1 MKVFKF
7 GGASVKDASGIKN
20 VAEIIKMY
28 EDDKKT
34 LVIVSATGKT
44 TNALEK
50 VVDAYYN
57 NTDELQEE
65 INSIKENHF
74 GICRDLFEDGNHEV
88 FKHLEQSFTS
98 LTRFVGKDVPDNFNY
113 VYDQIVSYGEQLSSI
128 ILSHY
133 LNHFGVKNDW
143 LDVRDVLKTDDTF
156 REAIIDWEVT
166 TQKTKEILQPML
178 QRNVVVTQGFIGAT
192 LENITT
198 TLGREGS
205 DYTGAVFANILD
217 AEYQTI
223 WKDVPGVMNGD
234 PRKFQDAIFIDELTY
249 LEAVEMT
256 YYGASVIHPKTI
268 KPIQNKN
275 IPLYVK
281 SFINPK
287 GKGTK
292 VHETQMNIKYPP
304 VRVLKENQALLTF
317 HSKDFS
323 FVSDDTVGELL
334 KAFFNA
340 NLKINMIQTGAIS
353 LQTVVNNIPEKI
365 KDVTSAVEENF
376 GIQKEKDLTILTIRH
391 YNDEVVKKHLENKTP
406 IISQK
411 RASTFQILFRNNTT
425 EN

>member
-7 GGASVKDASGIKN
+7 GGASVKDAAGIKN
-20 VAEIIKMY
+20 VSEIIKKHD
-28 EDDKKT
+28 DDKKT
-34 LVIVSATGKT
+34 LVVVSATGKT

-50 VVDAYYN
+50 VVEAYYK
-57 NTDELQEE
+57 NTGEAESLALEV
-65 INSIKENHF
+65 KANHVN
-74 GICRDLFEDGNHEV
+74 ICKDLFGNENEDV
-88 FKHLEQSFTS
+88 FKKIDKTFED
-98 LTRFVGKDVPDNFNY
+98 LTNVLSRDVPDNYNY
-113 VYDQIVSYGEQLSSI
+113 VYDQIVSVGEQLSST
-128 ILSHY
+128 ILSAY
-133 LNHFGVKNDW
+133 LNHSGVVNEW
-143 LDVRDVLKTDDTF
+143 VDVRDVLKTDDTF
-156 REAIIDWEVT
+156 REAIIDWEIT
-166 TQKTKEILQPML
+166 TQKTNEILRPIL
-178 QRNVVVTQGFIGAT
+178 ERKTAVTQGFIGAT
-192 LENITT
+192 LENFTT

-217 AEYQTI
+217 AESQTI

-234 PRKFQDAIFIDELTY
+234 PRKFHDAVFIDELTY

-275 IPLYVK
+275 IPLYVR

-292 VHETQMNIKYPP
+292 VYGAEHNIKYPP
-304 VRVLKENQALLTF
+304 VRVLKENQALMTF

-334 KAFFNA
+334 KAFAQA

-353 LQTVVNNIPEKI
+353 LQTVVDNTPEKI
-365 KDVTSAVEENF
+365 KQIIHSVKDNFQIQIEE
-376 GIQKEKDLTILTIRH
+376 DLTILTIRH
-391 YNDEVVKKHLENKTP
+391 YNDDVIQKHLEGKTP

-411 RASTFQILFRNNTT
+411 RASTFQILF
-425 EN
+425 EK